1 MDSAVDFQSVVQGH
15 ILAHHIP
22 AVSRVLFGKGCGGAG
37 DGFANDRSVDHF
49 HFPRR
54 LIVSHVLDFR
64 RAAVAYGVGEIVG
77 NRLCIFR
84 KITPTAAEL
93 VIVLI
98 LVDSNDS
105 NVLMRT
111 GLDFGGWACGI
122 AAVVFRR
129 PGCVGYFLKGLY
141 AVAGGNLP
149 FHSCA
154 QGGVNGEGRAV
165 TGAQRCDGAAVDGD
179 RAAGDGDRAVVDGVC
194 AAADACR
201 YLVLGIISNKAASGG
216 DIRIAADGD
225 IAAIAIIAAA
235 DACCITAAAG
245 FNGAAADL
253 NVAAGGHLYIISI
266 AAADACCLKSA
277 VGCNRAAGNFDGA
290 AIAETAAAD
299 ACAIEAASG
308 GDLRI
313 AADRDFDVAD
323 AFAGARVAAAA
334 DACAV
339 LAAGGCNIAA
349 GNGNLYANAL
359 IAAADACAIVAAG
372 GFNIAA
378 GNGDFAA
385 TAATAAADAC
395 ASIIAGG
402 CNGAAGNIDGA
413 GVGLIISISSA
424 AADACASTIAGGCNG
439 AAGDGDIAAIAFIAA
454 ADACR
459 IIAAGGC
466 NLAAMDGDVAA
477 CAF

>member
-1 MDSAVDFQSVVQGH
+1 MIVSDFQAGVQLH
-15 ILAHHIP
+15 IPAHHIP
-22 AVSRVLFGKGCGGAG
+22 AVCQHSGVIVDGGANHR
-37 DGFANDRSVDHF
+37 ALLF
-49 HFPRR
+49 H
-54 LIVSHVLDFR
+54 LSIHIGQVLDFR
-64 RAAVAYGVGEIVG
+64 RAAGADGVGVVEIVG
-77 NRLCIFR
+77 HRFLLQN
-84 KITPTAAEL
+84 ITPNAADF
-93 VIVLI
+93 VIILI
-98 LVDSNDS
+98 HVDRG
-105 NVLMRT
+105 VGMFRT

-154 QGGVNGEGRAV
+154 QGGGNGEGLSDSLCD
-165 TGAQRCDGAAVDGD
+165 GAADGCDGAAVDGD
-179 RAAGDGDRAVVDGVC
+179 RAAGDGDRDAVDGGRLAGVVC

-201 YLVLGIISNKAASGG
+201 YLVLGTISNKAASGG